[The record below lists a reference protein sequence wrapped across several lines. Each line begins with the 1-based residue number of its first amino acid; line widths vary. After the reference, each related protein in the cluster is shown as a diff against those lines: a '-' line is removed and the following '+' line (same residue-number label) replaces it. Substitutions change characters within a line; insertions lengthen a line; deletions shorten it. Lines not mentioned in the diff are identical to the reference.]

1 MTTENTEQ
9 TTETVETTEQTTEQV
24 STPEK
29 SENMIPKSRFDQVNQ
44 QKKDYEKQLNEVA
57 DMILQDLPEEYREL
71 FADLPA
77 QQKIAKVKM
86 AQSKGLFN
94 MAKVEDIPGS
104 EAPKSSK
111 SADFSS
117 MSTEEKI
124 KTGYK
129 K

>member
-1 MTTENTEQ
+1 
-9 TTETVETTEQTTEQV
+9 
-24 STPEK
+24 
-29 SENMIPKSRFDQVNQ
+29 
-44 QKKDYEKQLNEVA
+44 VA
-57 DMILQDLPEEYREL
+57 DAMIADIPEAYQDIIPNTS
-71 FADLPA
+71 PA
-77 QQKIAKVKM
+77 ETIKWIQRAK
-86 AQSKGLFN
+86 AKGLFN